1 MGNSTGKREKTKS
14 NKPGSLP
21 STPVSVV
28 HSPCFVTLYDYEART
43 INDLSFK
50 KDEILEVLNDTQ
62 GDWWFA
68 RHKVTGKTGYIPSNY
83 VAKEKSI
90 ESQPWYFGKLRRQD
104 AERLLLQPENRH
116 GAFLIRDSESRQNDL
131 SLSVR
136 EEDSVKHYRILQLD
150 QGGYFI
156 AKRRHFSTLQ
166 DLVTH
171 YSYKADGLCVK
182 LSKPCFKGEA
192 PQTSTFTY
200 DDRWEIDRHS
210 IRFIKP
216 IGTGQFGEVWEG
228 RWNNTVPVA
237 VKKLKTGATD
247 PEEFLA
253 EAQIMKKLRHP
264 KLLALYAVC
273 TKEQPI
279 LIVTELMQ
287 GSLLNFLH
295 GKGRQ
300 CTLPQLVEIATQVA
314 AGMAYL
320 EEMNFIHR
328 DLAARNVL
336 TKNNLNVKIADFGLA
351 RILLYENKYYAR
363 AGSKFPIKWTA
374 PEAANYGRFTT
385 KSDVWSF
392 GILLMEIVTYGKTPY
407 PGMDNAE
414 VLEQVDAGYRM
425 PCPPGCPPAL
435 YEIMC
440 QCWKADAEKRP
451 TFETLQWKLED
462 LFSLEPRDYREPDPS

>member
-1 MGNSTGKREKTKS
+1 
-14 NKPGSLP
+14 
-21 STPVSVV
+21 
-28 HSPCFVTLYDYEART
+28 
-43 INDLSFK
+43 
-50 KDEILEVLNDTQ
+50 
-62 GDWWFA
+62 
-68 RHKVTGKTGYIPSNY
+68 
-83 VAKEKSI
+83 
-90 ESQPWYFGKLRRQD
+90 
-104 AERLLLQPENRH
+104 
-116 GAFLIRDSESRQNDL
+116 
-131 SLSVR
+131 
-136 EEDSVKHYRILQLD
+136 
-150 QGGYFI
+150 
-156 AKRRHFSTLQ
+156 
-166 DLVTH
+166 
-171 YSYKADGLCVK
+171 
-182 LSKPCFKGEA
+182 
-192 PQTSTFTY
+192 
-200 DDRWEIDRHS
+200 
-210 IRFIKP
+210 
-216 IGTGQFGEVWEG
+216 
-228 RWNNTVPVA
+228 
-237 VKKLKTGATD
+237 
-247 PEEFLA
+247 
-253 EAQIMKKLRHP
+253 MKKLRHP

-300 CTLPQLVEIATQVA
+300 CTLPQLVEIAAQVA

-328 DLAARNVL
+328 DLAARNIL